1 MQIMIGNLLNGIAV
15 ILNYCLDIYKW
26 LIIARAVLSWVNPD
40 PYNPIV
46 IFISKITDPL
56 FNKIKKY
63 IPVNFGGID
72 ISPIIAF
79 MIIVFI
85 QIVIVSTLHDFAHTL
100 K

>member
-1 MQIMIGNLLNGIAV
+1 MLILIGNLLNGIANV
-15 ILNYCLDIYKW
+15 LNYCLDIYKW
-26 LIIARAVLSWVNPD
+26 IIIARAVLSWVNPD
-40 PYNPIV
+40 PYNHVV
-46 IFISKITDPL
+46 IFIAKITDPV
-56 FNKIKKY
+56 FNRIKKY

-85 QIVIVSTLHDFAHTL
+85 QMVLVNTLLDFARTL